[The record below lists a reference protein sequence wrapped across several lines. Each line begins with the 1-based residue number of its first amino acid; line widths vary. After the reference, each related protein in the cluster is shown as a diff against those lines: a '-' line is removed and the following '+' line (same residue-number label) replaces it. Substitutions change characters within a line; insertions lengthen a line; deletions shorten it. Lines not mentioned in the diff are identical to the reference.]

1 MCKSEGEMA
10 AERAAIAAEQ
20 AHGVKLW
27 LDMMG
32 DDVEVHSASVL
43 ESYLEQYD
51 LDEVLFIEAV
61 VVYENGTFKEL
72 WSSDLSDCEDWMCNE
87 SWPARLANVALL

>member
-1 MCKSEGEMA
+1 MRDPMYAFEVTQA
-10 AERAAIAAEQ
+10 AAEQ

-27 LDMMG
+27 LIMMG
-32 DDVEVHSASVL
+32 DNVEVHSASVL
-43 ESYLEQYD
+43 ESYVEQYD
-51 LDEVLFIEAV
+51 YEEVLFIEAI
-61 VVYENGTFKEL
+61 VVYCHGTFKET